1 MARPC
6 SVPKRLAASS
16 GNFWSIAWRGFRLA
30 PRITERDNMAQ
41 IPTVKIKAGKD
52 YALVNESDYDPDTMD
67 LFDEPA
73 PKAKAEP
80 KAKAKKK
87 AK

>member
-1 MARPC
+1 
-6 SVPKRLAASS
+6 
-16 GNFWSIAWRGFRLA
+16 
-30 PRITERDNMAQ
+30 MAQ

-52 YALVNESDYDPDTMD
+52 YIIVNESDYDPDTMD

>member
-1 MARPC
+1 M
-6 SVPKRLAASS
+6 
-16 GNFWSIAWRGFRLA
+16 AWRGFRLA
-30 PRITERDNMAQ
+30 SRITERDNMAQ

-52 YALVNESDYDPDTMD
+52 YALVNESDYDPATME

-73 PKAKAEP
+73 PKAKAKP
-80 KAKAKKK
+80 KAKPK